1 MDASHGHPQED
12 NQYHYHSGKF
22 LSQWDYHV
30 YQANTYYQGTNYSGD
45 HWRHTDGHSKILGYA
60 YDGYP
65 IYGPFGYSTATD
77 STTTPLR
84 MTSTYDTWPD
94 PVSGRGYS
102 YTDYPAGTF
111 IQDYRVVVSRGTLDK
126 HNGRYCVTPDY
137 PDGTYAYFLTI
148 TNAGVPVYPYIIGPT
163 FKELP
168 TLETDTVPVDPGGSN
183 TQTVATTPGNFTY
196 HNTIVDGSKLKNSGW
211 AGWQFDTASTDDY
224 IATSAPNSNS
234 GQGYAIVLKKKTD
247 KTYEPFDIMRSPSP
261 TTNGLFGYDIAVS
274 KNGTYILAGAPGEL
288 KAYMY
293 KLGTG
298 VAANNEYFNGDGSP
312 YKIERSDNLGNDF
325 KTNVVCHSC

>member
-1 MDASHGHPQED
+1 MSTSGYLFTVESDGLPHPATFGTFPTADGKNPNRVVSRNYKHTFKTRVGTNTTAAPQLAVSLGGIGIMANGVVIASPSATATLPNDNGPAKGVAPTGFEWNAVVNATAVGMDASHGHPQED

-148 TNAGVPVYPYIIGPT
+148 TNAGVPVYPYILSLI
-163 FKELP
+163 
-168 TLETDTVPVDPGGSN
+168 
-183 TQTVATTPGNFTY
+183 
-196 HNTIVDGSKLKNSGW
+196 HI
-211 AGWQFDTASTDDY
+211 
-224 IATSAPNSNS
+224 
-234 GQGYAIVLKKKTD
+234 
-247 KTYEPFDIMRSPSP
+247 
-261 TTNGLFGYDIAVS
+261 
-274 KNGTYILAGAPGEL
+274 
-288 KAYMY
+288 
-293 KLGTG
+293 
-298 VAANNEYFNGDGSP
+298 
-312 YKIERSDNLGNDF
+312 
-325 KTNVVCHSC
+325 